1 MGPFIAPF
9 RPFLPTLPRSCSLSS
24 QGFQKKNLL
33 LAQIKGGCKFIEVY
47 VKLVL
52 PYFGKHFDL
61 WKENILVLIK
71 ELQYCTRCLQN
82 ISSWGKRNNE
92 LSVVKE
98 TPKLKKVLEIFI
110 YQVKGLM
117 KANHVVSAIYNAN
130 LKARNIDGSEYK
142 DDDDDDSSSSES
154 ESDSSSDD
162 DDDDDEGAEEGGGD

>member
-1 MGPFIAPF
+1 M
-9 RPFLPTLPRSCSLSS
+9 
-24 QGFQKKNLL
+24 
-33 LAQIKGGCKFIEVY
+33 Y
-47 VKLVL
+47 VKLAL

-61 WKENILVLIK
+61 WKDNILNLIK

-82 ISSWGKRNNE
+82 VSSWGKRNNE

-142 DDDDDDSSSSES
+142 DDDDDDSSSES
-154 ESDSSSDD
+154 ESDSDD
-162 DDDDDEGAEEGGGD
+162 DDGGDGDGDGEDEDGGD